1 MFFSQILNLFS
12 SYLHNDVEENIEKLR
27 KELSERQEINN
38 QLKKENYKKQY
49 EDISSFIE
57 RNSKHIDAQVEEVTA
72 LSSKIK
78 ELIKENDELLG
89 LETKCDQLVE
99 SPEVKHVIKQLELLD
114 LARVDINFFLNE
126 RTHIIKS

>member
-1 MFFSQILNLFS
+1 MFFSQILNLFT
-12 SYLHNDVEENIEKLR
+12 SYLYNDVEDNIAKLR
-27 KELSERQEINN
+27 KELNERQEINN

-49 EDISSFIE
+49 EDILSFIE

-89 LETKCDQLVE
+89 LETKCDKLVE

-114 LARVDINFFLNE
+114 LARVDLNFFLNE
-126 RTHIIKS
+126 RIHIIKS

>member
-1 MFFSQILNLFS
+1 MFFSQILNLFT
-12 SYLHNDVEENIEKLR
+12 SYLYNDVEDNIERLR
-27 KELSERQEINN
+27 KELNERQEINN

-49 EDISSFIE
+49 EDILSFIE